1 MQQPLVSVIVP
12 NYNHAA
18 FLKERMESIL
28 NQSYPHYEVII
39 LDDHSTDASLEV
51 IKEYA
56 KHPKVAQV
64 IINETNCG
72 SPFIQW
78 QRGFS
83 LAKGEIIW
91 IAESDDYCEQTM
103 LERLVDTY
111 VKNHC
116 VLAFARS
123 QVVNLKGEKKY
134 IAQRMFKKDEHWD
147 GVHFIKKYLTV
158 GNRIYNA
165 SSCIFSKQAALKA
178 DKVFMQYKECGDWIF
193 WLEIACQG
201 NVAVVSEPLNYFR
214 RGDET
219 CTSKATLS
227 GQVDIEDY
235 SVMSF
240 LEEKGYLS
248 RYAWF
253 LKCKRIAYRIS
264 YEKNRYADDVVKQK
278 VMERWHLSAYYYVLA
293 RCSHVFHDL
302 FK

>member
-1 MQQPLVSVIVP
+1 MQQPLVSIIVP

-18 FLKERMESIL
+18 FLKKRIDSIL

-39 LDDHSTDASLEV
+39 LDDHSTDSSPKL
-51 IKEYA
+51 IKKHAE
-56 KHPKVAQV
+56 HPKISQI
-64 IINETNCG
+64 IINDTNSG

-91 IAESDDYCEQTM
+91 IAESDDYCAPTM

-116 VLAFARS
+116 VLAFVRS
-123 QVVNLKGEKKY
+123 QVVNQKGEKKY
-134 IAQRMFKKDEHWD
+134 IAQRMFKKDEHWE

-178 DKVFMQYKECGDWIF
+178 DKIFMQYKECGDWIF
-193 WLEIACQG
+193 WLEIASQG

-227 GQVDIEDY
+227 GQADLEDHK
-235 SVMSF
+235 VMTF
-240 LEEKGYLS
+240 LRKKGYLS
-248 RYAWF
+248 FYASF
-253 LKCKRIAYRIS
+253 LKCKRFAYRIC
-264 YEKNRYADDVVKQK
+264 YEKGRYANDSVKQE
-278 VMERWHLSAYYYVLA
+278 VIDRWNLPAYYYVLA
-293 RCSHVFHDL
+293 KCSHLFHCL